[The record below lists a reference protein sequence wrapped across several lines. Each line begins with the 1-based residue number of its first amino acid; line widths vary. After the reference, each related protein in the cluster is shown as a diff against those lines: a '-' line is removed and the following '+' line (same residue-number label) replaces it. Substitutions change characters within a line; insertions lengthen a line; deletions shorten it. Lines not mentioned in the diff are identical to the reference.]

1 MLTRTVAAVSA
12 LSLFASSAFAVDA
25 SLKNNVAVYYG
36 QGSNQPR
43 LRHFCDQTSNDII
56 NLGFINEFPT
66 AVNDWPGSNFANQ
79 CDGTVFDGTNLLS
92 GCHQIWEDIPYCQE
106 LGKTVLLSIGGGSA
120 TDQYLKDDETAEWF
134 ADFLWHSFGPYDLA
148 NSLGYPRPFLTAGV
162 DGFDFDIEYNG
173 SVGWAA
179 MINRLRS
186 YYDQYPEQ
194 KMYISGA
201 PQCPIPDAQLSDA
214 IKNSVFD
221 FIWVQFYNTAACSAR
236 NWVDGH
242 GDFDFGQ
249 WVEVIEASANPDAKL
264 YIGLP
269 ASSDA
274 ANEGYYLTPDEA
286 EPLIST
292 YMKMYPKHFGGVML
306 WEATAGDNNV
316 IDGLTYTEHI
326 KEILYSCAPPVVSST
341 ATPTP
346 SSTPIKSSTVPPSSS
361 ATPTSSPVAS
371 STVSPSFASVSPSSP
386 VGTVSPSGTPSATPS
401 SPAGTVSPSS
411 SVPVIPSGTPSVTPS
426 SPAGTVSPSSSVP
439 VIPSGTPSV
448 TPSSPAVT
456 PSSPAGTVSPSG
468 TPSVSP
474 SGSASSSATSS
485 TDCETSETPS
495 ASTPASSPAS
505 SPVASSGHPSHT
517 ITVTAP
523 IGTPTPSSPV
533 GPGSQSSSSSTPL
546 VPGHSSSVT
555 PSGSASSAT
564 SSATGAQSTGVQ
576 PTGAQSSGAQSSGA
590 QSSGAQS
597 TGVQPTGAQSSG
609 AQSSGAQSTG
619 VQPTGAQSTGAQSSG
634 VQPTGTG
641 SSSDIT
647 ITIPVTPTPLHTTSA
662 ETITTVIVTSY
673 TSICPTGFT
682 TITTTL
688 TTYYCPGNTPATA
701 TATGSAAIGTGTVGV
716 TAPTSGPAT
725 TSPSIPEGWTTTV
738 TVCTS
743 ISSTPVAPV
752 RTAKTSSTLAFRP
765 STVATN
771 IPVVPTTTSNPE
783 DVSPVYTGAASKA
796 NVTGLFGS
804 LLAVAL
810 SMFVLL

>member
-371 STVSPSFASVSPSSP
+371 STVSPSSSAAPS
-386 VGTVSPSGTPSATPS
+386 TTPS
-401 SPAGTVSPSS
+401 SAPSS
-411 SVPVIPSGTPSVTPS
+411 SA
-426 SPAGTVSPSSSVP
+426 SP
-439 VIPSGTPSV
+439 
-448 TPSSPAVT
+448 
-456 PSSPAGTVSPSG
+456 
-468 TPSVSP
+468 
-474 SGSASSSATSS
+474 
-485 TDCETSETPS
+485 
-495 ASTPASSPAS
+495 
-505 SPVASSGHPSHT
+505 
-517 ITVTAP
+517 
-523 IGTPTPSSPV
+523 
-533 GPGSQSSSSSTPL
+533 
-546 VPGHSSSVT
+546 
-555 PSGSASSAT
+555 
-564 SSATGAQSTGVQ
+564 
-576 PTGAQSSGAQSSGA
+576 
-590 QSSGAQS
+590 
-597 TGVQPTGAQSSG
+597 
-609 AQSSGAQSTG
+609 
-619 VQPTGAQSTGAQSSG
+619 
-634 VQPTGTG
+634 
-641 SSSDIT
+641 
-647 ITIPVTPTPLHTTSA
+647 
-662 ETITTVIVTSY
+662 
-673 TSICPTGFT
+673 
-682 TITTTL
+682 
-688 TTYYCPGNTPATA
+688 
-701 TATGSAAIGTGTVGV
+701 
-716 TAPTSGPAT
+716 
-725 TSPSIPEGWTTTV
+725 
-738 TVCTS
+738 
-743 ISSTPVAPV
+743 
-752 RTAKTSSTLAFRP
+752 
-765 STVATN
+765 
-771 IPVVPTTTSNPE
+771 
-783 DVSPVYTGAASKA
+783 
-796 NVTGLFGS
+796 
-804 LLAVAL
+804 
-810 SMFVLL
+810 